1 MEKVAETPLRSPE
14 QAENTLLEL
23 KTPLQ
28 NGQTDEQIPQESG
41 NELKKTNTPDRLKVP
56 KAFKYTE
63 RYVVPSAREAL
74 WTFTQF
80 DCVKNLSSF
89 IGIEALLIQWC
100 HQYQKDC
107 LPETEREL
115 YFCRL
120 A

>member
-63 RYVVPSAREAL
+63 RYRSPTDSMMSPVSKGLLARNRKGAVLLPPSISQPKIQE
-74 WTFTQF
+74 
-80 DCVKNLSSF
+80 
-89 IGIEALLIQWC
+89 LLVQEVGLF
-100 HQYQKDC
+100 QN
-107 LPETEREL
+107 
-115 YFCRL
+115 
-120 A
+120 